1 MTGGD
6 TGYQLGAAA
15 IRRRGYETWVA
26 NTSNLSPHAPEPV
39 IAATRELVARLFSG
53 EAGDK

>member
-15 IRRRGYETWVA
+15 IRWRGYETWVA
-26 NTSNLSPHAPEPV
+26 NTSNLSPHTPERV
-39 IAATRELVARLFSG
+39 IAATRELVEKLFSD
-53 EAGDK
+53 EV